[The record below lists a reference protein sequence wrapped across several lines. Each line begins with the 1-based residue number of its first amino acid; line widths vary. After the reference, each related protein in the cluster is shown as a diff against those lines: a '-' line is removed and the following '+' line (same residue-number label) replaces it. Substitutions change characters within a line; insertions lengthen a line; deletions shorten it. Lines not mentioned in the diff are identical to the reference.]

1 MKPLLMHPDRDFD
14 PHQLLWEEV
23 HRLRRETDQ
32 KQYLPAHE
40 QALIQD
46 LELGTLLR
54 AMASGDELVFEVAR
68 AALLSGP
75 QNNVD
80 TILYRQ
86 EVLKDCLKNLS
97 LVRELYHLA
106 GETIEVNRRRGWSLS
121 STYPSSLLYS
131 SVDFLEFALGVMK
144 KLRALAEEH
153 ADQFDSKA
161 FTSLFATLCEELS
174 DEYLAAVH
182 NHLTE
187 LKFRKGILLSA
198 ELGEWN
204 ESCNLML
211 CRVPDKKRNWLERI
225 LRKGPF
231 DYTFRLH
238 PRDEAGAR
246 ILSDIHHRGISR
258 VAIALAQAGNHVLDF
273 FKALQT
279 ELAFYV
285 GCLNLHNHLM
295 TKGEP
300 ICFPTPVPAG
310 ERTHSFSGL
319 YDVCLS
325 LQTEQRVVGN
335 EADADRKSFVII
347 TGANQ
352 GGKSTFLRSIG
363 LAQLMMQSGMFV
375 GAESFRAELCPAVF
389 THYKREEDTT
399 MTSGKFDEEIARMSE
414 IADHITPNSLAL
426 FNESFAATNEREGS
440 EIAKQIV
447 SALLESRVKVFYV
460 THMYKFA
467 SDFLDKSA
475 EDALFLR
482 AERKADGTRTFKLQ
496 EAVPLETS
504 YGEDLYRQVFGTNER
519 SLDQP
524 SEGGALPVGEAENAR
539 WDSPEAV
546 YGPRQGSQ

>member
-1 MKPLLMHPDRDFD
+1 MPKRANQGMKPLLMHADRDFD
-14 PHQLLWEEV
+14 PQQVLWEEV
-23 HRLRRETDQ
+23 HRFRRETDQ
-32 KQYLPAHE
+32 KRYQPAHE

-46 LELGTLLR
+46 LELETLLR
-54 AMASGDELVFEVAR
+54 AMASNDELVFEVAR
-68 AALLSGP
+68 TTLLSGP

-86 EVLKDCLKNLS
+86 EALKDCLKNEA
-97 LVRELYHLA
+97 VIREMYDLTRVA
-106 GETIEVNRRRGWSLS
+106 IETTRRRGWSLS

-131 SVDFLEFALGVMK
+131 SVDFLEFSLDMLK
-144 KLRALAEEH
+144 RLRGIAEERSI
-153 ADQFDSKA
+153 QFESKT
-161 FTSLFATLCEELS
+161 FTTLFAMLRRELS
-174 DEYLAAVH
+174 DEYLASVQ
-182 NHLTE
+182 NHLAE
-187 LKFRKGILLSA
+187 LKFRKGILVSA

-211 CRVPDKKRNWLERI
+211 CRAPDGKRNWWERI
-225 LRKGPF
+225 LRKGPSS
-231 DYTFRLH
+231 YTFRLH
-238 PRDEAGAR
+238 PRDEAGGR
-246 ILSDIHHRGISR
+246 ILSNMHHRGISR
-258 VAIALAQAGNHVLDF
+258 VAVALAQAGDHVLGF

-285 GCLNLHNHLM
+285 GCLNLRNRLVA
-295 TKGEP
+295 KGEP

-310 ERTHSFSGL
+310 ERIQRFSGL

-325 LQTEQRVVGN
+325 LQAEQRVVGN
-335 EADADRKSFVII
+335 SVDADGKSLVII

-399 MTSGKFDEEIARMSE
+399 MTRGKFDEEIARMSE
-414 IADHITPNSLAL
+414 IADHITPNSLVL

-440 EIAKQIV
+440 EIARQVV
-447 SALLESRVKVFYV
+447 SALLESRVKVFYT
-460 THMYKFA
+460 THMYTFA
-467 SDFLDKSA
+467 SDFVDKITV
-475 EDALFLR
+475 DALFLR
-482 AERKADGTRTFKLQ
+482 AERKADGARTFKLR

-504 YGEDLYRQVFGTNER
+504 YGEDLYRRVFGPNER

-524 SEGGALPVGEAENAR
+524 SDGSALPVGEA
-539 WDSPEAV
+539 DSA
-546 YGPRQGSQ
+546 